1 MWASINI
8 QAGSVTTKGFTS
20 ITAAPLLQKYTKK
33 KYMWNMATVCD
44 YYAT

>member
-20 ITAAPLLQKYTKK
+20 ITVVPLLRKYTEK
-33 KYMWNMATVCD
+33 KYMWNMATVLG
-44 YYAT
+44 YYAS